1 MSKEKAKKIFKK
13 GMPIITVLALV
24 VAGYFYYQ
32 TTQLKKS
39 PQAVVAKETKEVV
52 SKVSKLVSLPDEQP
66 TIATVADP
74 EVLKDQ
80 AFFAKAQKGD
90 KVLIYTNAKKA
101 ILYSVTLNKILDIAP
116 LNIGNNGVN
125 QTTTQAESTADTAAD
140 SETEN

>member
-13 GMPIITVLALV
+13 GMPILTVLALV

-52 SKVSKLVSLPDEQP
+52 SKVGKLVSLPDEQP

-116 LNIGNNGVN
+116 LNIGNSGVN
-125 QTTTQAESTADTAAD
+125 QTPPQAETTTD

>member
-13 GMPIITVLALV
+13 GMPILTVLALV

-52 SKVSKLVSLPDEQP
+52 SKVGKLVSLPDEQP

-116 LNIGNNGVN
+116 LNIGNSGVN
-125 QTTTQAESTADTAAD
+125 QTTPQTESVVETTTD